1 MEQNKNYEI
10 VTLTEK
16 TAVGIAARTNN
27 SAPDMGTVIGGL
39 WQRFYSEGIYE
50 GIPRKINQ
58 KSLGIYTEYEVDEGA
73 DYTVIAACEV
83 EPDIMSDSFIKQCDK
98 LAENIKMIKIPAGK
112 YAKFVVKGNMQQA
125 VAAAWQEIWSTELPR
140 SFVCDFEEYQN
151 EDMEQ
156 AEIHI
161 YIGLTE

>member
-1 MEQNKNYEI
+1 MYPYINVKVKKEKGKYCTKTCNIKKDKWNK
-10 VTLTEK
+10 
-16 TAVGIAARTNN
+16 TN
-27 SAPDMGTVIGGL
+27 
-39 WQRFYSEGIYE
+39 E

-58 KSLGIYTEYEVDEGA
+58 KSLGIYTEYDGDEGA
-73 DYTVIAACEV
+73 DYTIIAACEV

-112 YAKFVVKGNMQQA
+112 YAKFVVKGNMKQA
-125 VAAAWQEIWSTELPR
+125 VTAVWQEIWSTELPR